1 MTPVLADRVIAL
13 NGVTGHVGATQPR
26 SFTTTAR
33 KWLQP
38 STLQPGLRGGSA
50 SRVARQRFARYVGS
64 NAATAKE
71 LTRSAARELGVNGTT
86 VYTVADVVSAR

>member
-1 MTPVLADRVIAL
+1 MTPILADRVIAL

-50 SRVARQRFARYVGS
+50 SRAARQRFARYVGS
-64 NAATAKE
+64 NAATKE